1 MNRHRYHALL
11 LAASEKPLL
20 VLRSLAEMLDLD
32 TQEVINTRQNG
43 IPIPILG
50 STEAEFALVLAYTG
64 PRNPIYEYLPTFI
77 VSMTDICIATQCPAG
92 PVGVVLSKRSVYGEK
107 AQAEVRGRSLRF
119 FYTEDHGSPT
129 KAAAA
134 ALAAGMKHIAGHTSI
149 SGFVSAAGAK
159 FTELIPD
166 EESIDRSAALLT
178 LDIRALTEKNRLS
191 AVKKAIFD
199 SSTQGIVVVDG
210 EGKITDINERAK
222 VYLNCRTKVVT
233 NAYAM
238 NIMPQI
244 DKDVFESAYLQGY
257 PVSNYRV
264 KIGSQ
269 QFIVKIEPVMEYDS
283 PVGASLTM
291 TEVEPAQRPRNQENK
306 AGLSA
311 EGRFQDFKYLTESF
325 NYAIKK
331 AKFASYTDDPVLL
344 EGEEGS
350 ELEFFAQSIHNES
363 DREKN
368 VYLQIECNAYDA
380 AHIGDLLFGNALI
393 TEDGRQTNAV
403 TLAEN
408 GTIFLNHI
416 DALPLDLQ
424 FSVYLL
430 ITGRY
435 TPLHDLRRLKA
446 NVRVIAATNRELPQL
461 VRACAFREDLYYA
474 LSALSVFIPPIRDRA
489 EDIEDLVRRL
499 LEEYGDKYERHISL
513 SNGCYNVLKRY
524 EWPGNLSEMK
534 SFLKKLVLTA
544 PQRNINEAYVRS
556 LLDDRRENDG
566 LDIRQA
572 PSREETGK
580 KQGEAAR
587 IIAALRRNGGN
598 RQRTA
603 EELSISKTTLWRKMQ
618 RYGITGDFK

>member
-1 MNRHRYHALL
+1 MNRHRFSALL
-11 LAASEKPLL
+11 LASSENSLC
-20 VLRSLAEMLDLD
+20 VLRSLAQILELETREKIDS
-32 TQEVINTRQNG
+32 RQNG
-43 IPIPILG
+43 ILIPTVD
-50 STEAEFALVLAYTG
+50 STDAEFALVLAYTG
-64 PRNPIYEYLPTFI
+64 PQNPVYEYLPTFI

-92 PVGVVLSKRSVYGEK
+92 QVGVVVSKRSVYGEK
-107 AQAEVRGRSLRF
+107 DEAEVRGRSLRF

-134 ALAAGMKHIAGHTSI
+134 ALAAGIKCIAGHASI
-149 SGFVSAAGAK
+149 AGFVNAAGAK

-166 EESIDRSAALLT
+166 AESIDRSAALLT

-199 SSTQGIVVVDG
+199 SSTQGIVVVNG

-257 PVSNYRV
+257 SVSNYRV
-264 KIGSQ
+264 KIGSKQ
-269 QFIVKIEPVMEYDS
+269 YVVRIEPVMEYDS

-291 TEVEPAQRPRNQENK
+291 TEMESAQTPQKSESK

-435 TPLHDLRRLKA
+435 TPLNDLRRLKA

-461 VRACAFREDLYYA
+461 VRTGVFREDLYYA
-474 LSALSVFIPPIRDRA
+474 LNALSVFIPPIRDRA

-499 LEEYGDKYERHISL
+499 LEEYGDKYERHLSL

-556 LLDDRRENDG
+556 LLGDQLDSDG
-566 LDIRQA
+566 LDVRLT
-572 PSREETGK
+572 PSHEEAGK
-580 KQGEAAR
+580 KQGEAVR

-603 EELSISKTTLWRKMQ
+603 DELSISKATLWRRMQ
-618 RYGITGDFK
+618 KYGITGDFK